1 MAEFF
6 GSWAHNFNFWLAVG
20 FLGQAIFASRFI
32 VQWLYSER
40 ARRVVVPTVFWW
52 ISLCGGLILT
62 AYAVH
67 KRDLV
72 FTLGQFSGLFV
83 YSRNLWLL
91 HTSKRAEVVSD

>member
-1 MAEFF
+1 VTEFF
-6 GSWAHNFNFWLAVG
+6 ASWAHNFNFWLVVG

-40 ARRVVVPTVFWW
+40 AKRVVVPTVFWW
-52 ISLCGGLILT
+52 ISLSGGVVLT
-62 AYAVH
+62 AYAIH

-91 HTSKRAEVVSD
+91 HTSKRPEVVTD